1 MTPNSIFEYL
11 RWYGEKWAVDVG
23 RKAIFEI
30 EETEWIS
37 DKLIIYGGGVSQSS
51 ENLET
56 LLECSGLETIKNW
69 LENHFLLAE
78 KSDKFAINKKNYMKE
93 IRVADE
99 YRTNPLSHQ
108 PGGDE
113 VKVYLRD
120 GMVYTYDKVKSP
132 RNYINKLEFKENIV
146 RIDINGEKAW
156 SSIEP
161 GVRYWEV

>member
-1 MTPNSIFEYL
+1 MVFEHM
-11 RWYGEKWAVDVG
+11 RWHNQAWAVNPQN
-23 RKAIFEI
+23 KTIFKI
-30 EETEWIS
+30 QETEWIL

-56 LLECSGLETIKNW
+56 LLESSGLETIRNW
-69 LENHFLLAE
+69 LGNHFLLAE
-78 KSDKFAINKKNYMKE
+78 KPNKFASNKKNHMKE
-93 IRVADE
+93 IKVADE

-132 RNYINKLEFKENIV
+132 KNYINKLEFKENIV

-156 SSIEP
+156 SSLEP

>member
-1 MTPNSIFEYL
+1 MIENTIHEFL
-11 RWYGEKWAVDVG
+11 RWHGEKWAVDPL
-23 RKAIFEI
+23 KKTIFRI
-30 EETEWIS
+30 QETEWIS
-37 DKLIIYGGGVSQSS
+37 DKLIVYGPGVSNCS

-56 LLECSGLETIKNW
+56 LLETSGVQTIRKW
-69 LENHFLLAE
+69 LANHFFLAE
-78 KSDKFAINKKNYMKE
+78 TPNIFASNNKKNMKE
-93 IRVADE
+93 IKVADE

-113 VKVYLRD
+113 VRVYLRD

-161 GVRYWEV
+161 GVRYWEA

>member
-1 MTPNSIFEYL
+1 MSSNYL
-11 RWYGEKWAVDVG
+11 HEFIRWYGESWAVDPN
-23 RKAIFEI
+23 KKTIFKI

-37 DKLIIYGGGVSQSS
+37 DKLIIYGPGISNSS

-56 LLECSGLETIKNW
+56 LLECSGIETIRKW
-69 LENHFLLAE
+69 LENHFFLAE
-78 KSDKFAINKKNYMKE
+78 NSNTFVSNNKKNMKE
-93 IRVADE
+93 IKVADE

-113 VKVYLRD
+113 VRVYLRD

-161 GVRYWEV
+161 GVRYWEA